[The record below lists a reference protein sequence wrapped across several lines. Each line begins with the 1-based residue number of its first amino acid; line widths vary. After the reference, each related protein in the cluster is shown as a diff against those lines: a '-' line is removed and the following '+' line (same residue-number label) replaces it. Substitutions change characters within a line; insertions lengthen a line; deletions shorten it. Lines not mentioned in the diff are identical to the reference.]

1 MPPHADYSFLNL
13 PHVMKPNF
21 LPPIRVALFVGVLA
35 LLAAPV
41 SAQFFPQPGGGGGGG
56 TSGRSGR
63 SGGSGAGARDYQN
76 NTEIGQA
83 TISSDPEARKIII
96 VTDDETNLQI
106 KEIIS
111 NLDRPKPQVLIKVV
125 FVEIQHNK
133 ASDIGLEGGFGR
145 NLGGGNTGSVV
156 NAFGLSGLN
165 TAATG
170 AVQNAFGQ
178 GVQSFAAANPI
189 TAPGAGLYQI
199 LGRDFQV
206 TLRAIAQAG
215 NAEVVSRPSI
225 LARNNQPATITVGK
239 SVPLITNVRFDSLGN
254 QISSIAYTDVG
265 VILKVTPFIT
275 KDGLVEMI
283 IAPELSSVSQTD
295 QQTIANGVTAPA
307 IDKRSAD
314 TVVVTPDG
322 QTVVVGG
329 LMGRSRAQNDTK
341 IPILGDIPW
350 LGNLFK
356 RKTKSDVKTELIIF
370 LTPHIIQAPTQ
381 LAAVSAAEVDKMPLT
396 PKQFSADELNKFLE
410 GLPVRPTPPEDAKN
424 EKGEKKPAPPRP

>member
-1 MPPHADYSFLNL
+1 
-13 PHVMKPNF
+13 MKPNF
-21 LPPIRVALFVGVLA
+21 TPLLRATFLALIFP

-41 SAQFFPQPGGGGGGG
+41 AAQFFPPPGGSTSGG
-56 TSGRSGR
+56 TSSRGGRS
-63 SGGSGAGARDYQN
+63 GSGAGARDYQN
-76 NTEIGQA
+76 NTQLGDA
-83 TISSDPEARKIII
+83 VISSNPEARKIII

-106 KEIIS
+106 KEIIT

-145 NLGGGNTGSVV
+145 NIGGGNTGSVV

-165 TAATG
+165 SAATG
-170 AVQNAFGQ
+170 GVQNVFGQ

-225 LARNNQPATITVGK
+225 LARNSQPATITVGK

-283 IAPELSSVSQTD
+283 IAPELSSVSLTD
-295 QQTIANGVTAPA
+295 QQAIANGVTAPA

-341 IPILGDIPW
+341 IPILGDIPL

-356 RKTKSDVKTELIIF
+356 RKAKSDVKTELIIF

-381 LAAVSAAEVDKMPLT
+381 LAAVSAAEIDKMPLT
-396 PKQFSADELNKFLE
+396 PKQFSTEELNKFLE
-410 GLPVRPTPPEDAKN
+410 TLPIRPTPPED
-424 EKGEKKPAPPRP
+424 EKGGQKPTLPRP

>member
-1 MPPHADYSFLNL
+1 MRLAIVLLTLSL
-13 PHVMKPNF
+13 
-21 LPPIRVALFVGVLA
+21 LA
-35 LLAAPV
+35 LTQA
-41 SAQFFPQPGGGGGGG
+41 SAQFVPQPGGGGGG
-56 TSGRSGR
+56 TTGRSGGR
-63 SGGSGAGARDYQN
+63 SGGSGSGTRDYQN
-76 NTEIGQA
+76 NTHIGEA
-83 TISSDPEARKIII
+83 TISSDAEARKIII

-106 KEIIS
+106 KDIIA

-133 ASDIGLEGGFGR
+133 GSDIGVEGGFGR
-145 NLGGGNTGSVV
+145 RFASGTTGNVV

-165 TAATG
+165 SAATG
-170 AVQNAFGQ
+170 GVANIFGQ
-178 GVQSFAAANPI
+178 PVQSFAAAAPI
-189 TAPGAGLYQI
+189 TAPGAGLYQV
-199 LGRDFQV
+199 LGQDYQV

-283 IAPELSSVSQTD
+283 IAPELSSVSDTD
-295 QQTIANGVTAPA
+295 RQTIANGVTAPA

-322 QTVVVGG
+322 QTVIVGG
-329 LMGRSRAQNDTK
+329 LMGRTRAQNDTK
-341 IPILGDIPW
+341 IPILGDIPL

-356 RKTKSDVKTELIIF
+356 RKTKSDTKTELIIF
-370 LTPHIIQAPTQ
+370 LTPHIIQAPNQ
-381 LAAVSAAEVDKMPLT
+381 LAALSATEVEKMPLT
-396 PKQFSADELNKFLE
+396 PKQFTEDELNQFLE
-410 GLPVRPTPPEDAKN
+410 NLPIRKKKTGEDKT
-424 EKGEKKPAPPRP
+424 EPAPK

>member
-1 MPPHADYSFLNL
+1 MHL
-13 PHVMKPNF
+13 
-21 LPPIRVALFVGVLA
+21 ALFALA
-35 LLAAPV
+35 LLLTLSPV
-41 SAQFFPQPGGGGGGG
+41 SAQFAPQPGGGGGGG
-56 TSGRSGR
+56 TTGR
-63 SGGSGAGARDYQN
+63 SGGRSGSGGGTARDYQN
-76 NTEIGQA
+76 NTQIGEA
-83 TISSDPEARKIII
+83 TISSDAEARKIII

-106 KEIIS
+106 KDIIA

-133 ASDIGLEGGFGR
+133 GSDIGLEGGFGKGIGR
-145 NLGGGNTGSVV
+145 GATGSVV
-156 NAFGLSGLN
+156 NAFGLGGLAN
-165 TAATG
+165 GATG
-170 AVQNAFGQ
+170 SVLNAFGQ
-178 GVQSFAAANPI
+178 PINSFAAAAPI
-189 TAPGAGLYQI
+189 TATGAGLYQV
-199 LGRDFQV
+199 LGQDYQV

-283 IAPELSSVSQTD
+283 IAPELSSVSDTD
-295 QQTIANGVTAPA
+295 RQTIANGVTAPA

-322 QTVVVGG
+322 QTVIVGG
-329 LMGRSRAQNDTK
+329 LMGRTRAQNDTK
-341 IPILGDIPW
+341 IPFLGDIPL

-356 RKTKSDVKTELIIF
+356 RKAKSETKTELIIF
-370 LTPHIIQAPTQ
+370 LTPHIIQAPNQ
-381 LAAVSAAEVDKMPLT
+381 LAALSASEAEKMPLT
-396 PKQFSADELNKFLE
+396 PKQFTEDELNQFLE
-410 GLPVRPTPPEDAKN
+410 NLPIR
-424 EKGEKKPAPPRP
+424 KKKSGDDKTEPAPK

>member
-1 MPPHADYSFLNL
+1 MNPLRFSLA
-13 PHVMKPNF
+13 
-21 LPPIRVALFVGVLA
+21 ALA
-35 LLAAPV
+35 LLLAVPHA
-41 SAQFFPQPGGGGGGG
+41 SAQFAPQPGGGGGGAARSG
-56 TSGRSGR
+56 GRS
-63 SGGSGAGARDYQN
+63 SGGSGSSTRDYQN
-76 NTEIGQA
+76 NTHIGEA

-106 KEIIS
+106 KDIIA

-133 ASDIGLEGGFGR
+133 GSDIGLEGGFGR
-145 NLGGGNTGSVV
+145 RFTTGTTGNVV
-156 NAFGLSGLN
+156 NAFGLGGLAN
-165 TAATG
+165 GATG
-170 AVQNAFGQ
+170 SVLNAFGQ
-178 GVQSFAAANPI
+178 PVNSFAAAAPI
-189 TAPGAGLYQI
+189 TAPGAGLYQV
-199 LGRDFQV
+199 LGQDYQV

-283 IAPELSSVSQTD
+283 IAPELSSVSDTD
-295 QQTIANGVTAPA
+295 RQTIANGVTAPA

-322 QTVVVGG
+322 QTVIVGG
-329 LMGRSRAQNDTK
+329 LMGRTRAQNDTK
-341 IPILGDIPW
+341 IPLLGDIPF

-356 RKTKSDVKTELIIF
+356 RKTKSDTKTELIIF
-370 LTPHIIQAPTQ
+370 LTPHIIQAPNQ
-381 LAAVSAAEVDKMPLT
+381 LAALSATEVEKMPLT
-396 PKQFSADELNKFLE
+396 PKQFTEDELNQFLE
-410 GLPVRPTPPEDAKN
+410 NLPIRKKKSGEDKT
-424 EKGEKKPAPPRP
+424 EPAPK